1 MYQTK
6 TMEKGEDNIQIDKQL
21 SKKAL
26 IHTLLPWQ
34 LEAYL
39 QNLQNTNVLQLS
51 TVDSM
56 RNRVMLHHKYWQSWC
71 LETDFA

>member
-1 MYQTK
+1 MYQMK
-6 TMEKGEDNIQIDKQL
+6 TMEKGEENIQIDKQL

-39 QNLQNTNVLQLS
+39 QNLQNTNVL
-51 TVDSM
+51 
-56 RNRVMLHHKYWQSWC
+56 
-71 LETDFA
+71 